1 MKKLKEQ
8 LKSFVD
14 WKVKYD
20 RYLFKII
27 LALKN
32 FGGVFLLAIKSY
44 TNSILEK
51 KILEM
56 RLKILMD
63 RKEKIYND
71 CLLLKDKNDFVKY
84 AYELS
89 KKSSITGKSIKEE
102 ITDLKEE
109 KEKLE
114 KTLFEM
120 EKGLEGLNG
129 VAKELFTEIVFNG
142 LKPTK
147 AVEKVATNKNMSIN
161 NVWKNHYRKIMP
173 QLEKLKN

>member
-1 MKKLKEQ
+1 
-8 LKSFVD
+8 
-14 WKVKYD
+14 
-20 RYLFKII
+20 
-27 LALKN
+27 
-32 FGGVFLLAIKSY
+32 
-44 TNSILEK
+44 
-51 KILEM
+51 
-56 RLKILMD
+56 MD

>member
-1 MKKLKEQ
+1 M
-8 LKSFVD
+8 
-14 WKVKYD
+14 
-20 RYLFKII
+20 
-27 LALKN
+27 LA
-32 FGGVFLLAIKSY
+32 VKSY

-71 CLLLKDKNDFVKY
+71 CLLLKNKNDFVKY

-89 KKSSITGKSIKEE
+89 KKNSITGKSIKEE
-102 ITDLKEE
+102 ITDLREE

-114 KTLFEM
+114 KTIFEM
-120 EKGLEGLNG
+120 EKGLKGLNG
-129 VAKELFTEIVFNG
+129 VTKELFAEIVCNG

-147 AVEKVATNKNMSIN
+147 AVEKVAKHKNMSIN

>member
-1 MKKLKEQ
+1 M
-8 LKSFVD
+8 
-14 WKVKYD
+14 
-20 RYLFKII
+20 
-27 LALKN
+27 
-32 FGGVFLLAIKSY
+32 VFLLSIKSY

-51 KILEM
+51 NILEK

-71 CLLLKDKNDFVKY
+71 CLLLKNKNNFVKY
-84 AYELS
+84 TYELS
-89 KKSSITGKSIKEE
+89 KKNSVTGKSIKEE

-120 EKGLEGLNG
+120 EKGLKVLTGIT
-129 VAKELFTEIVFNG
+129 KELFAEIVCNG

-147 AVEKVATNKNMSIN
+147 AVEKIAQNKNMSIN

-173 QLEKLKN
+173 QLEKLKKIEKIK